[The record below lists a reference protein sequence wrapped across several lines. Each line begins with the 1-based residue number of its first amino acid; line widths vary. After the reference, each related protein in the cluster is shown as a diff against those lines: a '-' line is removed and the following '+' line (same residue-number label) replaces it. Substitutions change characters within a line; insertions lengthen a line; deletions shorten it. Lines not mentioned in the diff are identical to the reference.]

1 MLDKKSE
8 PMVHYIFKKQRM
20 LHLKKRTNDPLHTK
34 NTILLFE
41 NSGPVVRYREKYVI
55 TFWIIDDS
63 ALMSH
68 ESSYENC
75 TAANVGRVAVFP

>member
-1 MLDKKSE
+1 MIR
-8 PMVHYIFKKQRM
+8 YIQKT
-20 LHLKKRTNDPLHTK
+20 LYCYLKTADQWFAIGK
-34 NTILLFE
+34 
-41 NSGPVVRYREKYVI
+41 KYVI

-63 ALMSH
+63 AFMSH